1 MINWLVRIMSNRT
14 KTGRIL
20 NKDELQEIKSLAGT
34 MHLKEIASHFGLT
47 TVAFRRIRKRQPE
60 IDQIFKETSISDKIF
75 TPEEIAEVEKL
86 SKTTSMEHIAKYFNT
101 SVYFMKKARNTQPE
115 LERAITDGINSRGD
129 SFFAQKMKKT
139 RLRREHIEQIDKKN
153 SIGGS
158 RKSDAISTDSLD
170 KRAPPDISYEDAI
183 KRFVRLRDIEKEKR
197 MKEEAKHSRETGGLL

>member
-1 MINWLVRIMSNRT
+1 MSNRT
-14 KTGRIL
+14 KAGRIL

-47 TVAFRRIRKRQPE
+47 TVAFRRIRERQPE
-60 IDQIFKETSISDKIF
+60 IDQIFKEASISYKIF

-86 SKTTSMEHIAKYFNT
+86 LQTNNMEQTAKHFNT
-101 SVYFMKKARNTQPE
+101 SVYYMKRASNTQPE
-115 LERAITDGINSRGD
+115 LEKAITDGINSRSDG
-129 SFFAQKMKKT
+129 FRATQKMKKT

-158 RKSDAISTDSLD
+158 RKSDTISTDSLD